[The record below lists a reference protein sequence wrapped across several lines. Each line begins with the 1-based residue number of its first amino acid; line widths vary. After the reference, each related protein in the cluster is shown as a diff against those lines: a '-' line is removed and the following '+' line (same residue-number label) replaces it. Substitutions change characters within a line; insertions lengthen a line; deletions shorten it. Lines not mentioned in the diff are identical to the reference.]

1 MNKIL
6 KETYEQNSYDLAE
19 MLIRKAFKPK
29 ELKKESLLP
38 EWFEMPFEVMMR
50 DEKSK
55 KTYIVNRYGFVAKG
69 SPDTRYAYRIYCT
82 RDNEDDIM
90 SPKDLVWKVVHPLTL
105 KSYPIETFPA
115 GEFPSEKEYEFIT
128 GYEYRKGNEVM
139 LKKEDPLAY
148 DPNLDQ
154 EDDRIDEIC
163 PELDEYGIDDTIL
176 EPEEDKFD
184 GATFKSENGR
194 IQKFDKESISKIAEA
209 IVTKQYP
216 KECSFYEAQSRTATK
231 YLIMSCMS
239 YLLEFATKKNIT
251 LENVCSLVAAGE
263 RVEYWKD
270 DPLNTAYD
278 CLLDEIREYIKKKK
292 VPEPDCLQYY
302 RIAMLGMKHNEV
314 VGNALRAIN
323 EYISE

>member
-1 MNKIL
+1 MARPKLPNGMKKEKINFSISPDSPEA
-6 KETYEQNSYDLAE
+6 KN
-19 MLIRKAFKPK
+19 MLILMRSEMNISVSEFVEEAIRREYHKMV
-29 ELKKESLLP
+29 KKGMITNVP
-38 EWFEMPFEVMMR
+38 GQM
-50 DEKSK
+50 
-55 KTYIVNRYGFVAKG
+55 
-69 SPDTRYAYRIYCT
+69 
-82 RDNEDDIM
+82 
-90 SPKDLVWKVVHPLTL
+90 H
-105 KSYPIETFPA
+105 PIETFPA

-128 GYEYRKGNEVM
+128 EYEYRKGNEVM

-148 DPNLDQ
+148 DPNLDR

-251 LENVCSLVAAGE
+251 LEDVCMLVAAGE

>member
-1 MNKIL
+1 MARPKLPNGMKKEKINFSISPEA
-6 KETYEQNSYDLAE
+6 KN
-19 MLIRKAFKPK
+19 MLILMRSEMNISVSEFVEEAIRREYHKMV
-29 ELKKESLLP
+29 KKGMITNVP
-38 EWFEMPFEVMMR
+38 GQM
-50 DEKSK
+50 
-55 KTYIVNRYGFVAKG
+55 
-69 SPDTRYAYRIYCT
+69 
-82 RDNEDDIM
+82 
-90 SPKDLVWKVVHPLTL
+90 
-105 KSYPIETFPA
+105 YPIETFPA

-148 DPNLDQ
+148 NPNLDQ

-251 LENVCSLVAAGE
+251 LEDVCMLVAAGE

>member
-1 MNKIL
+1 M
-6 KETYEQNSYDLAE
+6 
-19 MLIRKAFKPK
+19 
-29 ELKKESLLP
+29 
-38 EWFEMPFEVMMR
+38 
-50 DEKSK
+50 
-55 KTYIVNRYGFVAKG
+55 
-69 SPDTRYAYRIYCT
+69 
-82 RDNEDDIM
+82 
-90 SPKDLVWKVVHPLTL
+90 
-105 KSYPIETFPA
+105 
-115 GEFPSEKEYEFIT
+115 
-128 GYEYRKGNEVM
+128 
-139 LKKEDPLAY
+139 KKEDPLAY

-251 LENVCSLVAAGE
+251 LEDVCMLVAAGE

>member
-1 MNKIL
+1 MARPKLPNGMKKEKINFSISPEA
-6 KETYEQNSYDLAE
+6 KN
-19 MLIRKAFKPK
+19 MLILMRSEMNISVSEFVEEAIRREYHKMV
-29 ELKKESLLP
+29 KKGMITNVP
-38 EWFEMPFEVMMR
+38 GQM
-50 DEKSK
+50 
-55 KTYIVNRYGFVAKG
+55 
-69 SPDTRYAYRIYCT
+69 
-82 RDNEDDIM
+82 
-90 SPKDLVWKVVHPLTL
+90 H
-105 KSYPIETFPA
+105 PIETFPA

-148 DPNLDQ
+148 DPNLDR

-251 LENVCSLVAAGE
+251 LEDVCMLVAAGE